1 MNDGGEYVLY
11 DRDNSAHAKLDRY
24 TREIGYI
31 GNDAAN
37 DGGKGLP
44 QLSDRKIVVL
54 EEKSPTILLSLLQ
67 KRITIGNM
75 NDAIADLTV
84 EELMEIEPG
93 TLFDNEKLRTAAID
107 DVSVVATEIF
117 KEMTVGELL
126 TYSNVAVDR
135 EITYILQ
142 SVRIPDF
149 FSSLVFN
156 RDTATIEVDM
166 YELFGV

>member
-1 MNDGGEYVLY
+1 MN
-11 DRDNSAHAKLDRY
+11 A
-24 TREIGYI
+24 I
-31 GNDAAN
+31 GNY
-37 DGGKGLP
+37 GKYCPNP
-44 QLSDRKIVVL
+44 QFERKDYLFLCGQWEFCMADEETAKPAFDRKIVVL

-156 RDTATIEVDM
+156 SVTATIEVDM